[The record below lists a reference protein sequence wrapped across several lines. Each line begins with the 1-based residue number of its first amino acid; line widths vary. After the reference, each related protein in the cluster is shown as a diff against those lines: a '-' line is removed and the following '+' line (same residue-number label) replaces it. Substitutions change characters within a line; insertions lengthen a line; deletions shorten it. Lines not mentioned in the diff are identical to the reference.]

1 MRGGRWVF
9 CLWVVDCVRG
19 RGVRR
24 TRLEVNEWNE
34 KCVDEGWKDAW
45 SLQKEVNVC
54 VNEMDA

>member
-1 MRGGRWVF
+1 
-9 CLWVVDCVRG
+9 LWVVDCVRG